1 MQIFTIDMHAAVY
14 LLWRAVFGFCDL
26 GPLFIA
32 KPGGECAEIEASLFD
47 FARAAAVA
55 SSIAARLVC

>member
-1 MQIFTIDMHAAVY
+1 MHLFTIDVHAAVY

-26 GPLFIA
+26 GPLCIA
-32 KPGGECAEIEASLFD
+32 KPGGECAEPEALLFD

-55 SSIAARLVC
+55 SSSAARLVC